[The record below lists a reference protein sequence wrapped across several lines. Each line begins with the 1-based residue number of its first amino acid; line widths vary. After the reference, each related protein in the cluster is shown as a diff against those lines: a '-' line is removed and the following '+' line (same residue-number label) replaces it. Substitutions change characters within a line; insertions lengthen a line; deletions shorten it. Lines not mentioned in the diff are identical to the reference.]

1 MTTAAELR
9 DVLQRVPTG
18 VSVVTVASGG
28 QRIGLTVATLVS
40 LSLDPP
46 LVGVAIS
53 RQAAA
58 HELLRE
64 ARACAISILAADQVD
79 LAEHFARG
87 VPPIAMWAGVA
98 VVDGSDPPVLA
109 DAVGWLEC
117 SLRDELGAGTHTLFV
132 LDVRHARTGR
142 PAAPL
147 VRVGGSFR

>member
-18 VSVVTVASGG
+18 VSVVTVASGA

-40 LSLDPP
+40 LSLEPP
-46 LVGVAIS
+46 LVGVAVS

-64 ARACAISILAADQVD
+64 ARACAISILAADQVAI
-79 LAEHFARG
+79 AEHFARG
-87 VPPIAMWAGVA
+87 VPPIGMWEGIA
-98 VVDGSDPPVLA
+98 VVDGSDAPLLA

-117 SLRDELGAGTHTLFV
+117 SLRDELATGTHTLFV
-132 LDVRHARTGR
+132 LDVRHARQGR
-142 PAAPL
+142 NADPL

>member
-18 VSVVTVASGG
+18 VSVLTVASGA

-46 LVGVAIS
+46 LVGVA
-53 RQAAA
+53 
-58 HELLRE
+58 
-64 ARACAISILAADQVD
+64 
-79 LAEHFARG
+79 
-87 VPPIAMWAGVA
+87 
-98 VVDGSDPPVLA
+98 VVDGSDAPLLA

-117 SLRDELGAGTHTLFV
+117 SLRDELAAGTHTLFV

-142 PAAPL
+142 PADPL